1 MFLPWTCHTFKT
13 LANGP
18 TCKQTSLR
26 CVSLKLVPTILPQ
39 NHGSWYNRRGQSPTT
54 RKAHHNKQDGI
65 SNSCTLNAHLHAR
78 WHILFFYNFNLIL
91 YSFNEN
97 PNLFFFFF
105 FAYIYFCEKKIN
117 SGKKSHN
124 LMNTYFLYIYGKI
137 IWTKN
142 NNINYIIF

>member
-1 MFLPWTCHTFKT
+1 MKT
-13 LANGP
+13 
-18 TCKQTSLR
+18 R
-26 CVSLKLVPTILPQ
+26 I
-39 NHGSWYNRRGQSPTT
+39 
-54 RKAHHNKQDGI
+54 
-65 SNSCTLNAHLHAR
+65 
-78 WHILFFYNFNLIL
+78 
-91 YSFNEN
+91 
-97 PNLFFFFF
+97 FFFFF